1 MSINRG
7 KSFEIKFKDD
17 FKKSFPKGTIDR
29 LYDSVSGYIG
39 VSNISD
45 FIGYNYPNIFYLE
58 CKTHKGNTFPW
69 SALSQY
75 DKLITKVGIKGVRVG
90 VVLWLVEKDYV
101 LYLPISFITYLK
113 QNGYKSFN
121 IKMIDNA
128 AINSRF
134 LVLPSVKKRVF
145 LDTDYSPLLNL
156 PDGW

>member
-1 MSINRG
+1 MANNRG
-7 KSFEIKFKDD
+7 KQFESKLKSD
-17 FKKSFPKGTIDR
+17 FLASIPNCSIDR
-29 LYDSVSGYIG
+29 LYDSVSGYKA

-45 FIGYNYPNIFYLE
+45 FIAFKQPCIYYLE
-58 CKTHKGNTFPW
+58 AKSHQGNTFPL
-69 SALSQY
+69 ANLTQY
-75 DKLITKVGIKGVRVG
+75 DKLVTKVGIPGVRAG
-90 VVLWLVEKDYV
+90 VILWMVEKDYV